1 MTRQRYLAWFVVI
14 LAVASALR
22 FVWLRADPPTVD
34 VVGVGIVWHDEGA
47 WTHNARNRALWGTW
61 TTDAWNPVYV
71 APVFTALEY
80 VSFRELGVGLWQARI
95 VPAVSGLVAVIFL
108 AAGLAAVGGRRT
120 ALIGSALLATNY
132 AFVMWNRAA
141 LMESTMTTFI
151 VVAWAAYAMAG
162 RRAVW
167 GVVAGAAVV
176 LAWFTKAAAAFF
188 AGAIVLD
195 VVITLGL
202 AALPSVRARLGA
214 AEPTPADNRAATF
227 TLASLAVFALAIG
240 ALFVWPHWTDY
251 RFYNW
256 QMSVLRKPE
265 YDLRHMLDRAS
276 WLPVVQSIF
285 MRMWLVVAASA
296 VSMLAIVARWR
307 TARPAERL
315 LVLWVVIGALELI
328 VHDSGNDRRYVMFIP
343 AMIALASLLAT
354 RHEPILPAHLAASGR
369 ARLLA
374 LPLLLLLGYIVAGT
388 AVRPAF
394 LTDIASSPSPFHR
407 VVLLSAIL
415 AFLGTAAVF
424 WQWRPLIQ
432 SLSVRSI
439 PARAVGILLVIAI
452 GWNLL
457 EFGRWASH
465 RRETNYEASVA
476 LGQLLPA
483 GTLVQGKLANGLA
496 LDNRIRPIFI
506 GNHFG
511 NYDDR
516 LRRDDVRYILTYD
529 LPSVGYESQAD
540 SGLIQELLNH
550 YPQHHTV
557 ATFDVDET
565 PAVDRAALIDKGP
578 K

>member
-1 MTRQRYLAWFVVI
+1 MTRQRYLAWLVVI
-14 LAVASALR
+14 LAVASTLR

-47 WTHNARNRALWGTW
+47 WTHNARNRALWGAW
-61 TTDAWNPVYV
+61 TTDEWNPVYV

-80 VSFRELGVGLWQARI
+80 ASFRELGVGLWQARV
-95 VPAVSGLVAVIFL
+95 VPAASGLLAVIFL
-108 AAGLAAVGGRRT
+108 AAGLAAAGDRRT
-120 ALIGSALLATNY
+120 ALIGAALLATNY

-141 LMESTMTTFI
+141 LMESTMTAFI
-151 VVAWAAYAMAG
+151 VVAWAAYAMAE
-162 RRAVW
+162 RRAAW
-167 GVVAGAAVV
+167 GAVAGVAVV

-195 VVITLGL
+195 VAITLT
-202 AALPSVRARLGA
+202 AASLPGVRNRLGMAMPSQTQVRAA
-214 AEPTPADNRAATF
+214 AVTI
-227 TLASLAVFALAIG
+227 ASLAIAAIAIG

-265 YDLRHMLDRAS
+265 YDVRHMLDRAS
-276 WLPVVQSIF
+276 WLPIVQAIF
-285 MRMWLVVAASA
+285 MRMWLVLAAAAVAI
-296 VSMLAIVARWR
+296 LAILARWR

-315 LVLWVVIGALELI
+315 LVLWVLIGVLELV
-328 VHDSGNDRRYVMFIP
+328 VHDSSNDRRYVMFIP
-343 AMIALASLLAT
+343 AMIALASLLAG
-354 RHEPILPAHLAASGR
+354 RRDSILPPELAASRR
-369 ARLLA
+369 ARFLA
-374 LPLLLLLGYIVAGT
+374 VPWLLLLGYIVAG
-388 AVRPAF
+388 AALRPAF
-394 LTDIASSPSPFHR
+394 LTEIASSHFHS
-407 VVLLSAIL
+407 VVLLSASL
-415 AFLGTAAVF
+415 AIAVTAVVV
-424 WQWRPLIQ
+424 WQWRPLVE

-439 PARAVGILLVIAI
+439 PATAVGALLAVGV

-465 RRETNYEASVA
+465 RREANYEASVA
-476 LGQLLPA
+476 LGRLLPP

-565 PAVDRAALIDKGP
+565 PAIDRAALIDKGP